1 LTRGWLRTLTRK
13 GLRNVAEKEPRLAE
27 VIPFPNAVADVLEA
41 WAAAARRGEIT
52 GVIIA
57 GLGSERLDG
66 ETLMQSVN
74 VSAREYGVLVNDLN
88 DSRIIETVDVNLFE

>member
-1 LTRGWLRTLTRK
+1 M
-13 GLRNVAEKEPRLAE
+13 AEKEPQLAE

-41 WAAAARRGEIT
+41 WAAAARRGKIA

-57 GLGSERLDG
+57 GLGPDRLEGD
-66 ETLMQSVN
+66 TLVASVGVN
-74 VSAREYGVLVNDLN
+74 SREYGVLVNDLN

>member
-1 LTRGWLRTLTRK
+1 M
-13 GLRNVAEKEPRLAE
+13 AEKETRLAE

-52 GVIIA
+52 GIIIA
-57 GLGSERLDG
+57 GLGSDRLDG
-66 ETLMQSVN
+66 DTLTASVGVN
-74 VSAREYGVLVNDLN
+74 SREYGVLVNDLN